1 MFCIIINQTEANVWL
16 TSVALDQLWRILILV
31 TYASSQWRGKQFL
44 IEHVVNVKTLN
55 GRDLLKDDMDFMLS
69 QVVENMTDDILN
81 DDLDFLL
88 SQVAEGMENEYKC
101 EQDLNSLAISQCITS
116 YL

>member
-1 MFCIIINQTEANVWL
+1 
-16 TSVALDQLWRILILV
+16 
-31 TYASSQWRGKQFL
+31 
-44 IEHVVNVKTLN
+44 VVNVKTLN

-88 SQVAEGMENEYKC
+88 LIKLKKC
-101 EQDLNSLAISQCITS
+101 SCVFRSSA
-116 YL
+116 

>member
-1 MFCIIINQTEANVWL
+1 
-16 TSVALDQLWRILILV
+16 
-31 TYASSQWRGKQFL
+31 
-44 IEHVVNVKTLN
+44 VVNVKTLN